1 MVSDLLQRVDAKKLL
16 PEAFRKCGLAPL
28 NREEVLQRIP
38 SSLTSQQIARH
49 LDQQLVEKLEVRRF
63 GDVPK
68 RKGRGPKIA
77 PGKSYSA
84 LEEEEDSPEEE
95 EDSPEEEEDSP
106 EEEEDSPEEEEGGG
120 DEVHAQAGGS
130 GVRRIKS
137 RTGGVQY
144 QEEDD
149 KDDEEEE
156 EESDEELPDP
166 ELRPPTEKIPGTMVV
181 AVYEGE
187 WFIAEVMEDQRGVP
201 GGYTRLKFMAIK
213 GTNVFTW
220 PNKDDRVIT
229 YNDDILLENIDPIPL
244 NSRGHFGINEKDLK
258 RVQSWMVVVYCPLIQ
273 SSFLFYFKIFNNF
286 TIKV

>member
-95 EDSPEEEEDSP
+95 EDSPEEQEDSP

-130 GVRRIKS
+130 GVRRNKS
-137 RTGGVQY
+137 RAGGVQY
-144 QEEDD
+144 EEEDD

-166 ELRPPTEKIPGTMVV
+166 ELRPPTEKISGT
-181 AVYEGE
+181 
-187 WFIAEVMEDQRGVP
+187 
-201 GGYTRLKFMAIK
+201 MAIK

-286 TIKV
+286 TIKVKNLLLWSIILKQEIDHNLF